1 MHKWFP
7 ILILPLVA
15 GCASM
20 QTAKTTEVSEV
31 ITADLARADGSWAG
45 VVTISKRSDG
55 TFLSL
60 AGEAPA
66 AGTFGMHI
74 HAVGKCEGPAFTS
87 AGAHWNPA
95 DKQHGFENPMGSHGG
110 DLPNVVAGADRK
122 IALEYKMSDFTLEG
136 ADGIID
142 ADGAAFVIHE
152 KADDYRTDPSG
163 DSGKRIICGV
173 LKSGN
178 RAR

>member
-1 MHKWFP
+1 MRKWLP
-7 ILILPLVA
+7 ILIVPVIASCSTIKTANTVA
-15 GCASM
+15 
-20 QTAKTTEVSEV
+20 VSEV

-60 AGEAPA
+60 AGEAPKE
-66 AGTFGMHI
+66 GTFGMHI
-74 HAVGKCEGPAFTS
+74 HGVGKCEGPAFES
-87 AGAHWNPA
+87 AGPHWNPTM
-95 DKQHGFENPMGSHGG
+95 KQHGFENPMGAHGG
-110 DLPNVVAGADRK
+110 DLPNVVAGADKK
-122 IALEYKMSDFTLEG
+122 ITLEHKLPDLMLEG
-136 ADGIID
+136 AGGLVDT
-142 ADGAAFVIHE
+142 DGAAFVIHE
-152 KADDYRTDPSG
+152 KADDYKTDPSG